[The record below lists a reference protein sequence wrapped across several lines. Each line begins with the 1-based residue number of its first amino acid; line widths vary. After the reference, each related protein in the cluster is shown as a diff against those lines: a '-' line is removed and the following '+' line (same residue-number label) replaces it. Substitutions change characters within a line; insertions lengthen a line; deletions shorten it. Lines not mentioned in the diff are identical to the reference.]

1 MAMNA
6 HRDYSCSQRGQR
18 DMRRDRDIRPLFA
31 SLQSVASLL
40 SSTLHLVPA
49 CLAPGTP
56 PSPSAHET
64 HAEHGPRVRGREQR
78 TKRPKKRNEAKRP
91 REAATVAAAE
101 SWCSPPCL
109 CPCLCPRVSLCVCV
123 WAGERVWG
131 CSRIREKGNS
141 WPDPVNVC
149 VSLGPALSSIHA
161 LIPVVAKRRA
171 WHTVSGAGKRGR
183 TGRKGGK
190 SEK

>member
-18 DMRRDRDIRPLFA
+18 DMRRDPRYPSSVRFIAKRRFPPLI
-31 SLQSVASLL
+31 
-40 SSTLHLVPA
+40 H
-49 CLAPGTP
+49 
-56 PSPSAHET
+56 PSPGACMPCARNPAVTFCHET

-78 TKRPKKRNEAKRP
+78 TKTPKKRNEAKRP